1 MTVNKMNGDEYEK
14 LIGAAL
20 LKLKVAER
28 LLLAAYEPLSLP
40 QAIKESTR
48 FQAGFDLTSAGMECA
63 AARDFAAKALRMLVP
78 KSTEEKTE

>member
-1 MTVNKMNGDEYEK
+1 MNGDEYEK

-40 QAIKESTR
+40 QAIKEPTR
-48 FQAGFDLTSAGMECA
+48 FQAGFDLTTAGMECA
-63 AARDFAAKALRMLVP
+63 AARDLAAKALRLLVP
-78 KSTEEKTE
+78 QKPTEEKTE